1 VSPLASVPL
10 AAAVV
15 FLLPVALSPFS
26 RRADLLLTRAGLA
39 LFGGHVGRSSRRHT
53 DQQNRL
59 RAARVRQS
67 HRLYAA
73 RTLVIAALVGLSGGV
88 LLAYGVAAVL
98 TAFGLDEQT
107 LRDLA
112 GGGVVV
118 PPEVAAV
125 VALFPD
131 GRTPFLIC
139 VGAVFAVLL
148 AAGTYYARWEVLNQR
163 AVARASAIEATLPR
177 TVAFVYALSRSGTA
191 FPKVL
196 ETVSRNS
203 GAYGEAAE
211 ELGLAAREMDVFGT
225 DAVTAVSR
233 LTDHTPSET
242 MDEFADNLASVLGS
256 GRSLAPFLR
265 EQYDRYQDEARSQQ
279 EQYLDLLST
288 FAEVYVTVFVAL
300 PIFLITILGVVGL
313 VLEDT
318 LSLLRFLGYVALPL
332 MTFGY
337 VVYVD
342 SVTESLPDRSDRV
355 DDADRPVGDPRR
367 AAGRGRTATD
377 GGTVASARDRLNA
390 GRLATYDRVEG
401 LRRRLQNPG
410 RTLVEDPR
418 LTLLLTVPLGLAW
431 LLARS
436 WPVPL
441 GPEALAVVDGPV
453 VEATVFVLAGF
464 ALAHELGLR
473 RTREVDRAVP
483 DLLDRMASLDEAG
496 LTVTASLERATR
508 GDLGALGE
516 EIERTW
522 RDIEW
527 GADAEAALRRLNHRI
542 GSVAVSQAT
551 ALVTNAMRASG
562 DLAPVLRI
570 AADEAQQARRL
581 RRERRREMF
590 TYLLVIYISALVFL
604 GVSVGIV
611 VAFFPAIESAAA
623 AAPTTGNAVAAGP
636 GSTVASGLGEVNLDA
651 YRTLFFHLA
660 AIQAVCSGLVAGQLG
675 EGGVADGVKHA
686 AILLALTRLVYL
698 FV

>member
-1 VSPLASVPL
+1 VSLVAALPLAL
-10 AAAVV
+10 AVV
-15 FLLPVALSPFS
+15 ALLPVALSPFS
-26 RRADLLLTRAGLA
+26 RRADLLLTRTGLA
-39 LFGGHVGRSSRRHT
+39 LFGGHVGRSSRRHA
-53 DQQNRL
+53 DQRNRL

-73 RTLVIAALVGLSGGV
+73 RTLLIAGLVALSGGV
-88 LLAYGVAAVL
+88 LAAYAGAAVL
-98 TAFGLDEQT
+98 AAFGVDEQT
-107 LRDLA
+107 VRDLV

-125 VALFPD
+125 AGLFD
-131 GRTPFLIC
+131 GRTPLL
-139 VGAVFAVLL
+139 VAGGAVVAVVL
-148 AAGTYYARWEVLNQR
+148 AVATYYLRWEVLNQR

-203 GAYGEAAE
+203 EAYGEAAE
-211 ELGLAAREMDVFGT
+211 ELGLAAREMEVFGT

-300 PIFLITILGVVGL
+300 PIFLVTILGVVGL

-318 LSLLRFLGYVALPL
+318 LPLLRVIGYAALPL
-332 MTFGY
+332 MTLAY

-342 SVTESLPDRSDRV
+342 SVTESLPDRSARVERDGRGV
-355 DDADRPVGDPRR
+355 DDPRTGDRRR
-367 AAGRGRTATD
+367 AATD
-377 GGTVASARDRLNA
+377 GGVVGDARDTLNA
-390 GRLATYDRVEG
+390 RRLAAYDSVEG
-401 LRRRLQNPG
+401 LRRRLRNPG
-410 RTLVEDPR
+410 ETLVRDPL
-418 LTLLLTVPLGLAW
+418 LTLLFTVPVAVGWVLV
-431 LLARS
+431 RS

-453 VEATVFVLAGF
+453 VEAAVFVLGGF
-464 ALAHELGLR
+464 AVAHELGLR

-508 GDLGALGE
+508 GDLGALGAE
-516 EIERTW
+516 VERTW

-527 GADAEAALRRLNHRI
+527 GADAEAALRRLDRRV

-590 TYLLVIYISALVFL
+590 TYLLVIYVSALVFL

-611 VAFFPAIESAAA
+611 VAFFPAIEAAAA
-623 AAPTTGNAVAAGP
+623 AAPTTPSGVATGP
-636 GSTVASGLGEVNLDA
+636 GSSVASGLGDVDLDA
-651 YRTLFFHLA
+651 YRVLFFHLA
-660 AIQAVCSGLVAGQLG
+660 AVQAVCSGLVAGQLG

-686 AILLALTRLVYL
+686 AILLAITRVVYL